1 MSMPPYT
8 IKTYTEKE
16 FRFDKIDPE
25 AIDIRDIAHALSHLC
40 RFTGHT
46 NLFYSVAQHCLL
58 VSDKIPGGPEVKL
71 AALLH
76 DAAEAYV
83 ADLSTPLK
91 KWLIADRSEEEDL
104 TREEA
109 YNWLHDTILQAVHK
123 KYGVDCVTWGKIKI
137 YDKAA
142 CLFEQQAFMGEPFE
156 APNGA
161 ELWQPWD
168 PKGYAASIVEGEF
181 GQVETEFLE
190 RFEALMAACGRSE
203 LV

>member
-1 MSMPPYT
+1 MDEHI
-8 IKTYTEKE
+8 IKTYLGKE
-16 FRFDKIDPE
+16 FCFSDVDHE
-25 AIDIRDIAHALSHLC
+25 AIDIRDIAHSLSHLC

-58 VSDKIPGGPEVKL
+58 VAEKIPGGPEEKL

-83 ADLSTPLK
+83 GDLSSPLK
-91 KWLIADRSEEEDL
+91 KWLCVMGGG
-104 TREEA
+104 RESD
-109 YNWLHDTILQAVHK
+109 YNFLHDEILACVFRKYDLLRGDLPHAVE
-123 KYGVDCVTWGKIKI
+123 V

-142 CLFEQQAFMGEPFE
+142 CQFEQQAFMWLPENSDGMLWEPWEPGKFAGE
-156 APNGA
+156 AG
-161 ELWQPWD
+161 D
-168 PKGYAASIVEGEF
+168 RDM

-190 RFEALMAACGRSE
+190 RFAALMAACGRRH